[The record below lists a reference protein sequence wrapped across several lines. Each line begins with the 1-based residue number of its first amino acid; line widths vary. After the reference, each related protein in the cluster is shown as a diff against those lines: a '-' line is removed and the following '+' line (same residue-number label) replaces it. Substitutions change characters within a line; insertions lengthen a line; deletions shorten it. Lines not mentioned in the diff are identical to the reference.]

1 MEIKPTGPGGPLP
14 PVSNNDQA
22 VKKFTKAARPEAV
35 VGAEKGQAFKSITA
49 EFHKADLQDPAK
61 VDQMISRCSG
71 ELLQSALGRT
81 GGKVSPADSA
91 NLTEFLQSDPV
102 IRGKLLNYLER
113 VLT

>member
-14 PVSNNDQA
+14 PVSNTDQT
-22 VKKFTKAARPEAV
+22 VKKFTKAARPDAAA
-35 VGAEKGQAFKSITA
+35 GTGKGQALKSITA
-49 EFHKADLQDPAK
+49 DFHKADLQDPAK
-61 VDQMISRCSG
+61 VDQILSRCSG

-81 GGKVSPADSA
+81 GGKASPADTA
-91 NLTEFLQSDPV
+91 NLTEFLQNDPV